1 MALLGVAVVIFG
13 LAPPTFG
20 VALVT
25 FAGSI
30 AGIGDRL
37 NRHQAEM
44 IAEMQSLAKLVSD
57 VQQKNPAS
65 VEDAVQVIGNAL
77 KLKQEMAAEDS
88 EAKTLS
94 ARAT

>member
-1 MALLGVAVVIFG
+1 
-13 LAPPTFG
+13 
-20 VALVT
+20 
-25 FAGSI
+25 
-30 AGIGDRL
+30 
-37 NRHQAEM
+37 
-44 IAEMQSLAKLVSD
+44 VSD